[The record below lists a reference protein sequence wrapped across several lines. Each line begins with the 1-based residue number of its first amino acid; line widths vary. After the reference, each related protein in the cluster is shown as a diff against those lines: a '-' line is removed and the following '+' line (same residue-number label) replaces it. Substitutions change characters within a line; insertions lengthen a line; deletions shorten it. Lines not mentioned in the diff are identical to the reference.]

1 MWKRASKP
9 SRSARSYALWLLG
22 RKAYSVQALQQRL
35 ERRGYSSDESS
46 DAVAYLVEIGYLN
59 DHTFAAD
66 FVKSRSQSGY
76 GPRKLEWELRSRGI
90 SAEDSEQALAELDE
104 QELRRQAKRL
114 VSRRLTPV
122 ASGDDVAKLR
132 QRLLRYL
139 LQRGYEYQL
148 AEEVVADLMAR
159 LDRDGWN
166 S

>member
-22 RKAYSVQALQQRL
+22 RKAYSVSALQQRL
-35 ERRGYSSDESS
+35 ERRGYSSAESS

-59 DHTFAAD
+59 DQAFATD

-90 SAEDSEQALAELDE
+90 TAENTEQALAELDE
-104 QELRRQAKRL
+104 QELRKQAERL
-114 VSRRLTPV
+114 ASRKL
-122 ASGDDVAKLR
+122 ASAAKDDVAKLR
-132 QRLLRYL
+132 RRLLRYL
-139 LQRGYEYQL
+139 LQRGYEYAL
-148 AEEVVADLMAR
+148 AEEVVVDLVAR